1 MARVEPSEPRESDL
15 RMNAWL
21 LPLQQEISSTRRE
34 KETLRS
40 EKETLRKENET
51 LQQRKLQLLKQRSQ
65 LLQQKNKNNEPIC
78 LELIELKNGVTGIV
92 WGAGFVAK
100 LRRRFSVRGSRS
112 DGVNYR
118 DMLVSYPKETADCNL
133 ALYW

>member
-1 MARVEPSEPRESDL
+1 M
-15 RMNAWL
+15 
-21 LPLQQEISSTRRE
+21 RRE

-65 LLQQKNKNNEPIC
+65 LLQQKNKNNEPNF

-92 WGAGFVAK
+92 SEVQAPLLAKFPK

-112 DGVNYR
+112 DRVLWR
-118 DMLVSYPKETADCNL
+118 EVVLVSHPKETAD
-133 ALYW
+133 

>member
-118 DMLVSYPKETADCNL
+118 DMLVSYPKETAD
-133 ALYW
+133 